1 MKKKIVRRKTNTRE
15 VAKECYFCHEKKN
28 PDFMDYE
35 ILKRFIS
42 ERGKIYSR
50 LRSGICSKH
59 QRKFTTAVK
68 RARLIA
74 LLPFIVRAE

>member
-1 MKKKIVRRKTNTRE
+1 MKKKILRRKTNTHE

-59 QRKFTTAVK
+59 QRKFTIAVK